1 MKLHLW
7 IVLLLCAAVCGQT
20 TPPIPPPAPAP
31 QQSKHPP
38 VAPPPS
44 VQQPAPP
51 RAPADTGSG
60 SSAEAPDKTA
70 KPQTKI
76 TAEQA
81 QELFR
86 SVDEI
91 LQFVSEDTGL
101 AIKHPVKRQLADRNQ
116 VESYIQ
122 ERMKDDEDAKRLERS
137 SLVLKKFG
145 LVPRDFD
152 LQRFLL
158 ALLKE
163 QVAGYYDSKTKTV
176 YLLDWVEPEQQ
187 KPVLAH
193 ELTHALQDQNFGLEQ
208 LSKSAKKNDPTGLE
222 ADERLAARQA
232 MIEGQGMLVLMDYML
247 APMGSSVRK
256 QPELVDAM
264 QAGLTATG
272 ANMAVFNRAPMFLQ
286 QVLLFPYRFGTLFER
301 DVLVK
306 AGKQKAFAD
315 TLKNP
320 PADTRQV
327 MQPATY
333 LEGQLVPPL
342 KPLDFDKLA
351 REYKKW
357 DLSVMGEFDVF
368 LLLHQYASVEV
379 AKDLS
384 KQWRGGYYW
393 AGRTSKAPKEDAA
406 LTTGDLAVVYV
417 SRWANEHAAGQFAGA
432 YSEALSK
439 RYPGARQVGGTVT
452 PKLQEAPGTGIQI
465 TISPILTGPVTW
477 ETSEGQVTIEP
488 RGDTVLVMESF
499 DSQTAKTIREAVLQ

>member
-1 MKLHLW
+1 MKLYLC
-7 IVLLLCAAVCGQT
+7 VVVLLCAAVCGQT
-20 TPPIPPPAPAP
+20 TPAPPPPPSAPQQPARPSSSPPPPA
-31 QQSKHPP
+31 
-38 VAPPPS
+38 
-44 VQQPAPP
+44 VQQPAP
-51 RAPADTGSG
+51 RAPADIGKN
-60 SSAEAPDKTA
+60 SSAETPDKTA

-91 LQFVSEDTGL
+91 LQFVSQDTGL
-101 AIKHPVKRQLADRNQ
+101 SIKHPVKRQLANRDQ
-116 VESYIQ
+116 VENYIQ

-137 SLVLKKFG
+137 SVVLKKFG
-145 LVPRDFD
+145 LVPRDFE

-208 LSKSAKKNDPTGLE
+208 LSKGAKKNDPTGLE

-232 MIEGQGMLVLMDYML
+232 MIEGQGMIVLMDYML
-247 APMGSSVRK
+247 APMGSSVRQ

-272 ANMAVFNRAPMFLQ
+272 GMAVFNRAPMFLQ

-315 TLKNP
+315 VLKNP

-351 REYKKW
+351 RDYKKW

-393 AGRTSKAPKEDAA
+393 AGRKPQSAEEDNL

-432 YSEALSK
+432 YSEAVSK
-439 RYPGARQVGGTVT
+439 RYPGARQVGGAVT

-477 ETSEGQVTIEP
+477 ETGEGQVTIEP
-488 RGDTVLVMESF
+488 HGDTVLVMESF
-499 DSQTAKTIREAVLQ
+499 DPQTAKSIREAVLQ